1 MEICSK
7 QRIDSIGNYQQELP
21 RGDVFH
27 SSIMRVA
34 CQSFSSKIFVKTLEI
49 TIKFIFKKSS
59 INICLM
65 PFPSNTRPPHFR
77 VFSCGFKGEVRE
89 EVKDRIT
96 AIFSVVMIENL
107 NDYCSKD

>member
-1 MEICSK
+1 
-7 QRIDSIGNYQQELP
+7 
-21 RGDVFH
+21 
-27 SSIMRVA
+27 
-34 CQSFSSKIFVKTLEI
+34 
-49 TIKFIFKKSS
+49 
-59 INICLM
+59 M

-77 VFSCGFKGEVRE
+77 VFFCGFKGEVRE